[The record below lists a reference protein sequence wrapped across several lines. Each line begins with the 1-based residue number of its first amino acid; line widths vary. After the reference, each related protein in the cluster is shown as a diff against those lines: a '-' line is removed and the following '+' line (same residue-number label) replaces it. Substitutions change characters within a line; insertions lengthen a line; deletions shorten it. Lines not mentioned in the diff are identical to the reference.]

1 MNIIT
6 VDLPRRPSD
15 VLIDGEKLPLDV
27 DFLVLQLLEPG
38 YDQDVIDA
46 VLRDI
51 LQLRDEDGIIRVR
64 DHVPSLIFD
73 I

>member
-1 MNIIT
+1 M
-6 VDLPRRPSD
+6 
-15 VLIDGEKLPLDV
+15 IDGENTPLDV
-27 DFLVLQLLEPG
+27 DLLVLRLPTSG